1 MSTTGT
7 PRMMVVLFGATGV
20 VVAAVAALALQS
32 WWVLFAVLALHA
44 TATAFVIGYTF
55 RKAGESHEKPDPVT
69 EARIEEEQS
78 GSRSPRR
85 EGRARDYE
93 VFN

>member
-69 EARIEEEQS
+69 EARIEEES
-78 GSRSPRR
+78 GSGPPRR
-85 EGRARDYE
+85 EGHARDYE

>member
-1 MSTTGT
+1 
-7 PRMMVVLFGATGV
+7 MMVVLFAATGV

-32 WWVLFAVLALHA
+32 WWILFAVLAIHA
-44 TATAFVIGYTF
+44 TATVLVIAYTF

-69 EARIEEEQS
+69 EARIEEEESSS
-78 GSRSPRR
+78 GPPPRA
-85 EGRARDYE
+85 GRARDYE